1 MKDKQITATKQ
12 DRSNEIATKQISA
25 YSLID
30 FCIELQ
36 KAYKEGYELDLETNE
51 YVPITIGTLMVCT
64 LVKQEE
70 VPLEE
75 LKEASQE
82 EVNDVVPEVVKPSGK
97 RSKAV

>member
-1 MKDKQITATKQ
+1 MKETKQ
-12 DRSNEIATKQISA
+12 DRSNEITTKQISA

-70 VPLEE
+70 EQVPPEE
-75 LKEASQE
+75 VKEPSKE
-82 EVNDVVPEVVKPSGK
+82 EVNEVIPEVVKPSGK

>member
-1 MKDKQITATKQ
+1 MKDKQIT
-12 DRSNEIATKQISA
+12 ATKQISA

-64 LVKQEE
+64 LVKQQQQEEE